1 MPVAGPD
8 CICEIRHDIRQTN
21 GNTVM
26 GTTYLVVSNSGLESH
41 TVSLPLQDALLLTP
55 GSTSTF
61 RLGLQA
67 ERVLLSASSVTVAV
81 RNDTVRARLQTS
93 AHYHG
98 GRYFLHG

>member
-1 MPVAGPD
+1 M
-8 CICEIRHDIRQTN
+8 RHDIRQTN

-67 ERVLLSASSVTVAV
+67 ERVLLSANSVTFQWPFAMTRSVLASK
-81 RNDTVRARLQTS
+81 RQLIITVDGIS
-93 AHYHG
+93 YMVEVG
-98 GRYFLHG
+98 GE